1 MPYPSLISSYGNP
14 ILVGVV
20 ISIVMFVLIGYAM
33 YTKKW
38 EMFIFC
44 FLAWMILFIKV
55 VFPHEMADIASR
67 LADHHLW
74 IDKE

>member
-1 MPYPSLISSYGNP
+1 MPYPSLISSHGNP
-14 ILVGVV
+14 ILEGIV

-44 FLAWMILFIKV
+44 FLVWMILLMKV
-55 VFPHEMADIASR
+55 AFPNEITDIASK

-74 IDKE
+74 TDKE

>member
-1 MPYPSLISSYGNP
+1 MPNPSLISSYGNP
-14 ILVGVV
+14 ILVGFV
-20 ISIVMFVLIGYAM
+20 ISIVMFVLIGYAI

-55 VFPHEMADIASR
+55 VFPNEMADIASK

>member
-1 MPYPSLISSYGNP
+1 
-14 ILVGVV
+14 
-20 ISIVMFVLIGYAM
+20 MFVLIGYAI

-55 VFPHEMADIASR
+55 VFPNEMADIASK